1 MAIQQFKG
9 PEYGKV
15 SAFLQVTDILLIV
28 CSLWLLTLVFA
39 YPWERQYSI
48 VVLWTIGLF
57 VLAVHFS
64 DVYRSWRGSLLR
76 SREFLRLLGAW
87 LTVVL
92 ALLFLAFATKTSQ
105 QYSRLL
111 FLTWF
116 AITPLILAVWRGWL
130 QIILGELRRRGFNTR
145 AVAIVGASELGGHLA
160 QTFLEAPW
168 MGLRPLGFY
177 DARRPSGLRPLYRGP
192 IDVIG
197 NLETLVK
204 HAHEG
209 RIDMVY
215 IALPMRAETRV
226 RELIAKLS
234 DTTVSVYLVPDFFMF
249 DLLHASWGNVGDLPV
264 VSISET
270 PFYGVDGF
278 VKRME
283 DIILA
288 SLFLMLVAIPMVFIA
303 IGVKLSSPGPLFFR
317 QRRYGLRGNE
327 IEVWKFRTMSVMEDD
342 DNVIQAKKDD
352 PRVTRFG
359 AFLRRTSLDE
369 LPQLINVLQ
378 GNMSL
383 VGPRPHAVAH
393 NEFYRK
399 QVDRYM
405 LRHKVKPGITGLAQV
420 NGWRGETDSL
430 DKMQKRI
437 EFDLAYIQNWSL
449 WLDLQII
456 FRTMFLVFSD
466 KSAY

>member
-168 MGLRPLGFY
+168 MGLRPLG
-177 DARRPSGLRPLYRGP
+177 
-192 IDVIG
+192 
-197 NLETLVK
+197 
-204 HAHEG
+204 
-209 RIDMVY
+209 
-215 IALPMRAETRV
+215 
-226 RELIAKLS
+226 
-234 DTTVSVYLVPDFFMF
+234 
-249 DLLHASWGNVGDLPV
+249 
-264 VSISET
+264 
-270 PFYGVDGF
+270 
-278 VKRME
+278 
-283 DIILA
+283 
-288 SLFLMLVAIPMVFIA
+288 
-303 IGVKLSSPGPLFFR
+303 
-317 QRRYGLRGNE
+317 LRG
-327 IEVWKFRTMSVMEDD
+327 S
-342 DNVIQAKKDD
+342 D
-352 PRVTRFG
+352 PCI
-359 AFLRRTSLDE
+359 AA
-369 LPQLINVLQ
+369 QL
-378 GNMSL
+378 M
-383 VGPRPHAVAH
+383 
-393 NEFYRK
+393 
-399 QVDRYM
+399 
-405 LRHKVKPGITGLAQV
+405 
-420 NGWRGETDSL
+420 
-430 DKMQKRI
+430 
-437 EFDLAYIQNWSL
+437 
-449 WLDLQII
+449 
-456 FRTMFLVFSD
+456 
-466 KSAY
+466 